1 MGNFWRLSAV
11 LVAMAWASS
20 VGAQVGPGPGGGSGS
35 SGAVYGPT
43 AAGTAAANPPVI
55 IGGTVDGTATGAV
68 DNLKVSG
75 GLAFIN
81 CANCSGSGASAADE
95 AAYVAG
101 TSLFA
106 PSGGFFQTT
115 ATTGPLTTGQQGLVQ
130 MTAYRAFMMNVR
142 NSSGAELGLTA
153 APFIVAGAGVAGTP
167 AGGVMS
173 IQGVASGTVV
183 PVSGTV
189 AFSNSTIAVTNAGTF
204 AVQATLQASAATA
217 IGTVN
222 PNTIGNWG
230 LQVSTQNSAT
240 PTNMAL
246 MAGQFNTTPTTI
258 TSGNVS
264 PFQLDNAGNLLV
276 NIKAGAGSGG
286 TALAEK
292 IRRLLLDNDSEA
304 VAESTELLLI
314 FAARAQHI
322 KHVIEPALAQ
332 GAWVL
337 SDRFTDATF
346 AYQGGGRNMRISTIE
361 WLENLVQG
369 TLKPDLTVLLD
380 APVEV
385 GIERARQRGA
395 FDRFESE
402 KISFFEQVRR
412 AYLLQLELHPQRIK
426 LIKANQPLV
435 DVQRALIDVI
445 SPLLR

>member
-1 MGNFWRLSAV
+1 MIRGKFITLEGGEG
-11 LVAMAWASS
+11 
-20 VGAQVGPGPGGGSGS
+20 VGK
-35 SGAVYGPT
+35 T
-43 AAGTAAANPPVI
+43 TN
-55 IGGTVDGTATGAV
+55 
-68 DNLKVSG
+68 
-75 GLAFIN
+75 LAFIK
-81 CANCSGSGASAADE
+81 GYLE
-95 AAYVAG
+95 
-101 TSLFA
+101 
-106 PSGGFFQTT
+106 QHH
-115 ATTGPLTTGQQGLVQ
+115 
-130 MTAYRAFMMNVR
+130 
-142 NSSGAELGLTA
+142 
-153 APFIVAGAGVAGTP
+153 I
-167 AGGVMS
+167 
-173 IQGVASGTVV
+173 TVV
-183 PVSGTV
+183 
-189 AFSNSTIAVTNAGTF
+189 VTRE
-204 AVQATLQASAATA
+204 
-217 IGTVN
+217 
-222 PNTIGNWG
+222 P
-230 LQVSTQNSAT
+230 
-240 PTNMAL
+240 
-246 MAGQFNTTPTTI
+246 
-258 TSGNVS
+258 
-264 PFQLDNAGNLLV
+264 
-276 NIKAGAGSGG
+276 GG

-337 SDRFTDATF
+337 SDRFTDATY

-412 AYLLQLELHPQRIK
+412 AYLLQLELHPLRIK

-445 SPLLR
+445 SPLLRLRCYPGSNQTGIIFATIACKIAFPRLY